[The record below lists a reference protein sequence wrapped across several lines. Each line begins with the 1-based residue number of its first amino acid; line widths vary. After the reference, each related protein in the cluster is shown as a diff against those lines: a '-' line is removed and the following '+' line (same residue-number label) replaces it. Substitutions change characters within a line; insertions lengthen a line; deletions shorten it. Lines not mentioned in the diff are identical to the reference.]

1 MLHTTLESLIR
12 EHMEL
17 AQGLQDFLRTVRDW
31 ETGYDRAKVARD
43 EATREADRL
52 QCENNE
58 LRAQIDALRLDN
70 QLLRDDFVITQELT
84 DSEASSAHQ
93 ESPADPHPSPC
104 S

>member
-12 EHMEL
+12 EHMDL
-17 AQGLQDFLRTVRDW
+17 AQGLQDFLQTVRDW

-52 QCENNE
+52 QCENND
-58 LRAQIDALRLDN
+58 LRAQIAAL
-70 QLLRDDFVITQELT
+70 TAKPEST

-93 ESPADPHPSPC
+93 ESPADRHPSPC
-104 S
+104 F

>member
-12 EHMEL
+12 EHMDL
-17 AQGLQDFLRTVRDW
+17 AQGLQDFLQTVRDW

-43 EATREADRL
+43 EATCEADRL
-52 QCENNE
+52 QCENND
-58 LRAQIDALRLDN
+58 LRAQIAAL
-70 QLLRDDFVITQELT
+70 TAKPEST

-93 ESPADPHPSPC
+93 ESPADPRPSLC